1 MLNDI
6 GRARSALFHL
16 DAGCDRDTWIRA
28 GMAAKAAGV
37 SDEDWLDWCASG
49 ANFGGARA
57 AMAVWRSFR
66 SGGIG
71 EGTLYRMAL
80 DAGWSDSSPVRRPV
94 RQARVNQEPER
105 AIHQTLDTRWM
116 NYWQGLGPI
125 RSAGRSYLQNRQCVI
140 PPADGALRFDPNG
153 RHPGGSVGPCLVALV
168 TDVVS
173 GEPITLHRTW
183 VNADGTK
190 AAVEPPRMLLGGH
203 RKAGG
208 AIRLW
213 PDETVTHGLAV
224 GEGIETALSIANI
237 FRPAWALIDAGNL
250 AKFPVLAGVESLL
263 IAEDHDEAGA
273 RAARSCAIAWVSEDR
288 EVRIAKAPVSGDDA
302 NDYLRRAA

>member
-16 DAGCDRDTWIRA
+16 DAGCNRETWIRA

-37 SDEDWLDWCASG
+37 SDDDWLDWCASG
-49 ANFGGARA
+49 ANFGSERA

-94 RQARVNQEPER
+94 RQARVNHEPER
-105 AIHQTLDTRWM
+105 AIRQTLGPRWL
-116 NYWQGLGPI
+116 NYWRGLGPI
-125 RSAGRSYLQNRQCVI
+125 RSAGQSYLQNRQCVI

-153 RHPGGSVGPCLVALV
+153 RHPGGAVGPCLVALV

-190 AAVEPPRMLLGGH
+190 AAVEPPRLLLGGH

-213 PDETVTHGLAV
+213 PDEAVTHGLAV

-250 AKFPVLAGVESLL
+250 AKFPVLAGVGSLL

-273 RAARSCAIAWVSEDR
+273 RAARSCAIAWAGDDR